1 MDKHYLIDSN
11 VVIQFIKGELLD
23 VAAVFVKTE
32 LKRGAFSSII
42 TEIEVLG
49 WKSPE
54 NSPEMVA
61 AKTFFSGVTI
71 LGLARPVA
79 EIAIQIRIDYTIK
92 LPDAIIA
99 ATAIAHDLTLISRND
114 RDFRKISG
122 LKYINP
128 FTDL

>member
-1 MDKHYLIDSN
+1 M
-11 VVIQFIKGELLD
+11 
-23 VAAVFVKTE
+23 A
-32 LKRGAFSSII
+32 
-42 TEIEVLG
+42 
-49 WKSPE
+49 
-54 NSPEMVA
+54 A

>member
-1 MDKHYLIDSN
+1 MDKQYLIDSN
-11 VVIQFIKGELLD
+11 VVIQFIKGELPD
-23 VAAVFVKTE
+23 VASIFVKTE
-32 LKRGAFSSII
+32 LKSGAFSSII

-54 NSPEMVA
+54 NSPEMTA

-99 ATAIAHDLTLISRND
+99 ATAIAHDLTLISRNN

>member
-1 MDKHYLIDSN
+1 MDKQYLIDSN
-11 VVIQFIKGELLD
+11 VVIQFIKGELPGS
-23 VAAVFVKTE
+23 AVSLVKTE

-54 NSPEMVA
+54 NSTEMSA

-71 LGLARPVA
+71 LGLARSVA

-99 ATAIAHDLTLISRND
+99 ATAILHDLTLISRND
-114 RDFRKISG
+114 RDFRKING
-122 LKYINP
+122 LKYLNP